1 MRIKAVAVLILFGWY
16 LLSADTASAGP
27 LLGQPAPSLVATE
40 LSGQT
45 FNLSQLKG
53 KVVLVNYWATWCAP
67 CKKEMPVLNQFYRD
81 HHKDGLELIGIST
94 DRSEDY
100 AKMRTLS
107 RSLAYPTALF
117 DQVSDNG
124 FGAPEGFPLTYVIDG
139 NGTIRDRFVAVDGQL
154 LSEVVL
160 PLLRELQDARPRR

>member
-1 MRIKAVAVLILFGWY
+1 MSARDFAILILIGWY
-16 LLSADTASAGP
+16 LSAADHVMAGP
-27 LLGQPAPSLVATE
+27 LLDQPAPPLVATE
-40 LSGQT
+40 LGGQT
-45 FNLSQLKG
+45 FNLSQLRG

-67 CKKEMPVLNQFYRD
+67 CKKEMPVLDQFYRG

-94 DRSEDY
+94 DRSADY
-100 AKMRTLS
+100 AKMRALS

-124 FGAPEGFPLTYVIDG
+124 FGTPEGFPLTYVIDG
-139 NGTIRDRFVAVDGQL
+139 NGIVRDKFIAVDDQL

-160 PLLRELQDARPRR
+160 PLLRDLRDGRAKQ

>member
-1 MRIKAVAVLILFGWY
+1 MRTKAVGILILLGWY
-16 LLSADTASAGP
+16 LSSLDSVSAGP
-27 LLGQPAPSLVATE
+27 VLGQPAPALVAKA
-40 LSGQT
+40 LSGED
-45 FNLSQLKG
+45 FDLSQLRG

-67 CKKEMPVLNQFYRD
+67 CKKEMPVFNQFYRG

-100 AKMRTLS
+100 AKMRALS
-107 RSLAYPTALF
+107 QSLAYPTALF

-124 FGAPEGFPLTYVIDG
+124 FGTPEGFPLTYVIDG
-139 NGTIRDRFVAVDGQL
+139 NGIVRDKFIAVDDQL

-160 PLLRELQDARPRR
+160 PLLRDLRDGRAKQ